1 MGANR
6 QKKETMVLGE
16 QGWLQGAEDEIALKR
31 RRRQRG
37 GSLVPGTN
45 AYTDCVLTAFDLGL
59 GLGSVPTRIP
69 SAESEESKSSTP
81 REAPASPAPTAVSPT
96 PIDTGMP
103 PRAASVGF
111 RPPSSVNFERTS
123 SAPPAE
129 REEEHRKT
137 NISMFKISYSA
148 SPPPC
153 KPRRP
158 TSDTFV
164 FDPSNV
170 VKFTSSIVAESD
182 LKLKPLAL
190 RAA

>member
-1 MGANR
+1 M
-6 QKKETMVLGE
+6 MGE
-16 QGWLQGAEDEIALKR
+16 QGWLQGAEDDIALKK

-37 GSLVPGTN
+37 GSLIPGTS
-45 AYTDCVLTAFDLGL
+45 AYSDCVFTAFDLGL
-59 GLGSVPTRIP
+59 GFGSVPSRIP

-81 REAPASPAPTAVSPT
+81 REAPASPPPTAVSPT
-96 PIDTGMP
+96 PNDAGRS
-103 PRAASVGF
+103 PRAASLGF
-111 RPPSSVNFERTS
+111 RPPSSVSCERTS

-129 REEEHRKT
+129 REEEDRKT

-153 KPRRP
+153 QPRRP

-170 VKFTSSIVAESD
+170 VKFTSSIVSESD
-182 LKLKPLAL
+182 LKLRPLAMSVKNG
-190 RAA
+190 RERNNIRTE